1 MLYAISKGNVEGT
14 AAAQS
19 KIVHLVS
26 DTDSVINHGCRWVF
40 TDGHADMVHLSDF
53 FDDIRH
59 FDKIDWALMRAT
71 YWNDVPADPDR
82 KRRRQ
87 AEFLVHEFFPWEL
100 VTEIGVINRT
110 MEAEVREAVDCGA
123 EIKVRRDWYY

>member
-1 MLYAISKGNVEGT
+1 
-14 AAAQS
+14 
-19 KIVHLVS
+19 
-26 DTDSVINHGCRWVF
+26 
-40 TDGHADMVHLSDF
+40 MVHLSDF